1 MSLAQI
7 VLPTNKTASIVSD
20 HIRKIGQGERG
31 QVLSVIVLD
40 ANNSAYDLTDKIIT
54 FSEDKE
60 GGKIVSDSESER
72 IKVTDAKAGR
82 FTYTLCEAVYAA
94 SGVAWF
100 DISSKDG
107 TFIDTTKSFDI
118 EVIQDE
124 SIHINNDNYVSSLKA
139 FETHYQAV
147 IQRTEENTSAL
158 IDQFKKDINQAVS
171 DGNNKIQTT
180 VDLFNKLKSD
190 WDAELTRQKQAITN
204 LQNDWKA
211 QADQLKADFNKD
223 KIATINAANKSFSDK
238 LASIQN
244 DYNAWKIN
252 TINDFQSQLSSLK
265 TELQNDENR
274 QTELKKAIDTANAA
288 IGKINNVDFTK
299 FAHLSDLENYYKK
312 TEVYNKIEIS
322 EKLADAG
329 KLKTVNGQA
338 PDSSGNVTLPSLD
351 NPDFTVTTSTFDLDT
366 VTKPGIYR
374 LNGTNLTTSKRA
386 DALTALPSSAFAGAK
401 GFLIQKCYNDY
412 YNTQFL
418 VLYDMPNDTDTTYA
432 FRCIGFGTTTYQDT
446 FKCLLTNAA
455 DTGVKKINGKSPTN
469 GNVSVPMYAANLL
482 KGSSEQP
489 KDIPPNAANDV
500 MHFDTKSNTKYTV
513 AVDLDYSAFS
523 SGAAGC
529 KLQVNNGGGLVDSP
543 IVTAGTKGRVSV
555 TFTTPPNCPWV
566 TVLLTSNSSYTGKYS
581 CMKASQWQD
590 ADTPPDMTWVPAI
603 EDYRSDISVLS
614 SGIDYLQTKVN
625 SSLQTYSASDYASG
639 VAYSKSHPNVL
650 VLI

>member
-60 GGKIVSDSESER
+60 GDKIVSDSESER
-72 IKVTDAKAGR
+72 VKVTDAKAGR
-82 FTYTLCEAVYAA
+82 FTYTFCEAVYAA

-107 TFIDTTKSFDI
+107 TFIDTTKSFNI

-158 IDQFKKDINQAVS
+158 IDQFKKDISQAIS
-171 DGNNKIQTT
+171 DGNNQIQAT
-180 VDLFNKLKSD
+180 VNLFNKLKSD
-190 WDAELTRQKQAITN
+190 WDTELTRQKQAITN

-223 KIATINAANKSFSDK
+223 KIAAINVANKNFSDK
-238 LASIQN
+238 LASIQS
-244 DYNAWKIN
+244 DYNTWKTN
-252 TINDFQSQLSSLK
+252 TINNFQSQLSSLK
-265 TELQNDENR
+265 TELQNDEAR
-274 QTELKKAIDTANAA
+274 QADLKKAIDTANAA
-288 IGKINNVDFTK
+288 ISKINDVDFTK

-312 TEVYNKIEIS
+312 TEVYNKNEII

-338 PDSSGNVTLPSLD
+338 PDSSGNVNIKIPSD
-351 NPDFTVTTSTFDLDT
+351 YVKSVNGQTPDGYGNVTVDS
-366 VTKPGIYR
+366 G
-374 LNGTNLTTSKRA
+374 
-386 DALTALPSSAFAGAK
+386 
-401 GFLIQKCYNDY
+401 
-412 YNTQFL
+412 
-418 VLYDMPNDTDTTYA
+418 
-432 FRCIGFGTTTYQDT
+432 
-446 FKCLLTNAA
+446 
-455 DTGVKKINGKSPTN
+455 GVKKVNGTSPTN
-469 GNVSVPMYAANLL
+469 GNITVPMYSPNLL

-489 KDIPPNAANDV
+489 KDIPPNASTDV
-500 MHFDTKSNTKYTV
+500 IHLMTDAETKYTV
-513 AVDLDYSAFS
+513 AVDIDYSAFT
-523 SGAAGC
+523 SGYAGC
-529 KLQVNNGGGLVDSP
+529 KLQVNNGGSVVDSP
-543 IVTAGTKGRVSV
+543 LIKAGSKGRVSV
-555 TFTTPPNCPWV
+555 TFTTPVLCYWV
-566 TVLLTSNSSYTGKYS
+566 TILLTSNSSYTGKYS
-581 CMKASQWQD
+581 CLKGSKWQD
-590 ADTPPDMTWVPAI
+590 NDTPPEMTWMPSI
-603 EDYRSDISVLS
+603 EDYRSDIATLS
-614 SGIDYLQTKVN
+614 SRIDYLQKRVN
-625 SSLQTYSASDYASG
+625 NSLQTYSATDYASG
-639 VAYSKSHPNVL
+639 VAYSKSHPDVL

>member
-60 GGKIVSDSESER
+60 GDKIVSDSESER
-72 IKVTDAKAGR
+72 VKVTDAKAGR
-82 FTYTLCEAVYAA
+82 FTYTFCEAVYAA

-107 TFIDTTKSFDI
+107 TFIDTTKSFNI

-158 IDQFKKDINQAVS
+158 IDQFKKDISQAIS
-171 DGNNKIQTT
+171 DGNNQIQAT
-180 VDLFNKLKSD
+180 VNLFNKLKSD
-190 WDAELTRQKQAITN
+190 WDTELTRQKQAITN

-223 KIATINAANKSFSDK
+223 KIAAINVANKNFSDK
-238 LASIQN
+238 LASIQS
-244 DYNAWKIN
+244 DYNTWKTN
-252 TINDFQSQLSSLK
+252 TINNFQSQLSSLK
-265 TELQNDENR
+265 TELQNDEAR
-274 QTELKKAIDTANAA
+274 QADLKKAIDTANAA
-288 IGKINNVDFTK
+288 ISKINDVDFTK

-312 TEVYNKIEIS
+312 TEVYNKNEII

-338 PDSSGNVTLPSLD
+338 PDSSGNVNIKIPSD
-351 NPDFTVTTSTFDLDT
+351 YVKSVNGQTPDGYGNVTVDS
-366 VTKPGIYR
+366 G
-374 LNGTNLTTSKRA
+374 
-386 DALTALPSSAFAGAK
+386 
-401 GFLIQKCYNDY
+401 
-412 YNTQFL
+412 
-418 VLYDMPNDTDTTYA
+418 
-432 FRCIGFGTTTYQDT
+432 
-446 FKCLLTNAA
+446 
-455 DTGVKKINGKSPTN
+455 GVKKVNGTSPTN
-469 GNVSVPMYAANLL
+469 GNITVPMYSPNLL

-489 KDIPPNAANDV
+489 KDIPPNASTDV
-500 MHFDTKSNTKYTV
+500 IHLMTDAETKYTV
-513 AVDLDYSAFS
+513 AVDIDYSAFT
-523 SGAAGC
+523 SGYAGC
-529 KLQVNNGGGLVDSP
+529 KLQVNNGGSVVDSP
-543 IVTAGTKGRVSV
+543 LIKAGSKGRVSV
-555 TFTTPPNCPWV
+555 TFTTPVLCYWV
-566 TVLLTSNSSYTGKYS
+566 TILLTSNSSYTGKYS
-581 CMKASQWQD
+581 CLKGSKWQD
-590 ADTPPDMTWVPAI
+590 NDTPPEMTWMPSI
-603 EDYRSDISVLS
+603 EDYRSDIATLS
-614 SGIDYLQTKVN
+614 SRIDYLQNRVN
-625 SSLQTYSASDYASG
+625 NSLQTYSATDYASG
-639 VAYSKSHPNVL
+639 VAYSKSHPDVL

>member
-54 FSEDKE
+54 FSENKE

-82 FTYTLCEAVYAA
+82 FTYTFCEAVYAA

-107 TFIDTTKSFDI
+107 TFIDTTKSFNI

-158 IDQFKKDINQAVS
+158 IDQFKKDINQAIS
-171 DGNNKIQTT
+171 DGSNRIQTT
-180 VDLFNKLKSD
+180 VNLFNRLKSD

-204 LQNDWKA
+204 LQNDWKE
-211 QADQLKADFNKD
+211 QSDQLKADFNKD
-223 KIATINAANKSFSDK
+223 KIATINAANKNFSDK
-238 LASIQN
+238 LANIQN

-265 TELQNDENR
+265 TELQDDETR
-274 QTELKKAIDTANAA
+274 QADLKKAIDTANTA
-288 IGKINNVDFTK
+288 IGKINDVDFTK

-312 TEVYNKIEIS
+312 TEVYNKTEII

-329 KLKTVNGQA
+329 KLKTVNGQSPDYSGNVNIKIPTDYVKSVNGKT
-338 PDSSGNVTLPSLD
+338 PDSSGNVK
-351 NPDFTVTTSTFDLDT
+351 V
-366 VTKPGIYR
+366 
-374 LNGTNLTTSKRA
+374 
-386 DALTALPSSAFAGAK
+386 
-401 GFLIQKCYNDY
+401 
-412 YNTQFL
+412 
-418 VLYDMPNDTDTTYA
+418 
-432 FRCIGFGTTTYQDT
+432 
-446 FKCLLTNAA
+446 
-455 DTGVKKINGKSPTN
+455 DTGGVRTINGKN
-469 GNVSVPMYAANLL
+469 GDVTIPAFAPNLL
-482 KGSSEQP
+482 KGTSEQVR
-489 KDIPPNAANDV
+489 DIPPNASTDV
-500 MHFDTKSNTKYTV
+500 IHLMTDAETKYTV

-523 SGAAGC
+523 SGSAGC

-543 IVTAGTKGRVSV
+543 TITAGSKGRVNV
-555 TFTTPPNCPWV
+555 TFTTPVLCYWV
-566 TVLLTSNSSYTGKYS
+566 TILLTSTSSYTGKYS
-581 CMKASQWQD
+581 CLKASQWQD
-590 ADTPPDMTWVPAI
+590 NDTPPDMTWLPSASDNSNAI
-603 EDYRSDISVLS
+603 KDLQNQVTELKNRETYHLSADLS
-614 SGIDYLQTKVN
+614 SGL
-625 SSLQTYSASDYASG
+625 
-639 VAYSKSHPNVL
+639 AYSNSHPGVF
-650 VLI
+650 VGTP